1 MIKNI
6 IKIISII
13 IAILLILIFYLN
25 IYGINTTQFNSFI
38 KKEINSYNNQLDI
51 ELKKVKL
58 ILNLKDFSLSIK
70 TLDPLLLYE
79 NQSIKLKE
87 LSTNLSIKAYLD
99 KNFVIQKLFVK
110 SDENEVKNL
119 IKIYKSIKNSP
130 QLYLLD
136 KMFKKGLITANI
148 IINFNEA
155 GEINNDF
162 SIYGTLTNTK
172 IKFLNENNLNDLN
185 FEFKIKKNNYILK
198 NILFEF
204 KDIGF
209 ESDQIKV
216 NQKKGS
222 YIINGN
228 LKNNKNTINKN
239 LISLF
244 PSEYFE
250 QFNFEKTSFNSDN
263 NFSFNVNRK
272 FKINDLKVNS
282 KIYLDNLIYNND
294 SIKLKNYLPEYQGS
308 ISLNKNNFN
317 INFSKN
323 NLKIEGKSIYSLNEI
338 DNNFSFNFNKI
349 KNDIKFKTNINLN
362 NHLTSILLLIGRFL
376 ISSSY
381 LESIL
386 SKLYISIPLSLFS
399 IRTV

>member
-1 MIKNI
+1 MIRNI

-25 IYGINTTQFNSFI
+25 TYGINTKQFNSFI
-38 KKEINSYNNQLDI
+38 KKEINSYNNKLDI

-79 NQSIKLKE
+79 DKSIKLKE
-87 LSTNLSIKAYLD
+87 LSTNLSIKSYLD

-136 KMFKKGLITANI
+136 KMLKKGLLTANI

-185 FEFKIKKNNYILK
+185 FEFKIKKGDYILK

-204 KDIGF
+204 KDIVF

-216 NQKKGS
+216 NQKKDS
-222 YIINGN
+222 YVIDGN
-228 LKNNKNTINKN
+228 LKNYKNTINKN
-239 LISLF
+239 LI
-244 PSEYFE
+244 
-250 QFNFEKTSFNSDN
+250 
-263 NFSFNVNRK
+263 
-272 FKINDLKVNS
+272 
-282 KIYLDNLIYNND
+282 
-294 SIKLKNYLPEYQGS
+294 
-308 ISLNKNNFN
+308 
-317 INFSKN
+317 
-323 NLKIEGKSIYSLNEI
+323 
-338 DNNFSFNFNKI
+338 
-349 KNDIKFKTNINLN
+349 
-362 NHLTSILLLIGRFL
+362 
-376 ISSSY
+376 
-381 LESIL
+381 
-386 SKLYISIPLSLFS
+386 
-399 IRTV
+399 

>member
-38 KKEINSYNNQLDI
+38 KKEINLYNNKLDV

-99 KNFVIQKLFVK
+99 KNFVIQNLFVK

-185 FEFKIKKNNYILK
+185 FEFKIKKGNYILK

-228 LKNNKNTINKN
+228 LKNNKNTIIQSCEMVKK
-239 LISLF
+239 
-244 PSEYFE
+244 
-250 QFNFEKTSFNSDN
+250 QK
-263 NFSFNVNRK
+263 RK
-272 FKINDLKVNS
+272 RNH
-282 KIYLDNLIYNND
+282 
-294 SIKLKNYLPEYQGS
+294 SICT
-308 ISLNKNNFN
+308 
-317 INFSKN
+317 
-323 NLKIEGKSIYSLNEI
+323 
-338 DNNFSFNFNKI
+338 
-349 KNDIKFKTNINLN
+349 NDIQC
-362 NHLTSILLLIGRFL
+362 
-376 ISSSY
+376 
-381 LESIL
+381 
-386 SKLYISIPLSLFS
+386 LYSFPDEIRAIPLKKGPP
-399 IRTV
+399 